1 MHRKIHKFRLFCIFV
16 CILISVCS
24 IAYSYDLSDFPDF
37 LSDPV
42 YIVVGV
48 GAKSSDVVGAIDIA
62 VSLVKAGKNVCSRL
76 DTEIDELDKDM
87 IVVGGPC
94 VNAVAAKLLDF
105 PDDCME
111 GFDLGVGKIV
121 LFENNDAVQIL
132 VAGATAYDT
141 RVVSRIL
148 ANYDNPKN
156 ALSGNEVTIRTYKHK
171 ELMILD

>member
-1 MHRKIHKFRLFCIFV
+1 MLWKLLVFLICV
-16 CILISVCS
+16 CIS
-24 IAYSYDLSDFPDF
+24 ICVVHSYDLEDFPEF
-37 LSDPV
+37 LSDTV
-42 YIVVGV
+42 YIIVGV
-48 GAKSSDVVGAIDIA
+48 GAKPSDVVGSVDIA
-62 VSLVKAGKNVCSRL
+62 VSLAKIGKHIRSRL

-94 VNAVAAKLLDF
+94 VNAVAAKLLGF

-111 GFDLGVGKIV
+111 GFDLGVGKII

-148 ANYDNPKN
+148 ADYDNPKN
-156 ALSGNEVTIRTYKHK
+156 SLSGKEVTIRTYKYK